1 MTQYNTAAFDP
12 TMEPPR
18 TSVLAIVALI
28 LSLICLIP
36 GFGTLGVILGVISL
50 LLISGSQGRVS
61 GTGLAVTAIVLGLLV
76 SVVQVGIVVG
86 VNQFVGVARNKLF
99 LPVNQSFAAFDAGDV
114 AAARKVLTP
123 AANLKVSDEQF
134 TAFRAAYQAE
144 LGAFKG
150 IPDGILSIFKAYTQF
165 GPNMQKYQGKPGQP
179 PAMIPI
185 PAIFERGTALV
196 ILQVDPAGPGPGG
209 SDEVPVLDIL
219 IETTDGKT
227 IKLSD
232 HAGGTAAEVAPGTTP
247 TDAAPASDT
256 PAAPKPAD
264 PAPADA
270 PASPKSGG

>member
-86 VNQFVGVARNKLF
+86 VNQALGIFKNKL
-99 LPVNQSFAAFDAGDV
+99 LAPVNQSFTAFDTGDI

-150 IPDGILSIFKAYTQF
+150 VPDGIVSTFQAYAKFST
-165 GPNMQKYQGKPGQP
+165 NMEKYQGKPGQP

-196 ILQVDPAGPGPGG
+196 ILQVDPAGAGPG
-209 SDEVPVLDIL
+209 SNDEVPVLDIL

-247 TDAAPASDT
+247 TDAAPASD
-256 PAAPKPAD
+256 KPAD
-264 PAPADA
+264 PKPADA
-270 PASPKSGG
+270 PAAPKSGG